1 MMSVLEYALD
11 MNKEVSTVLKKCKE
25 LGIDANLE
33 DDLLDDEGIT
43 LLDNAFQND
52 DANDFNE
59 EEFIENETVEVVV

>member
-52 DANDFNE
+52 ETNDFNE
-59 EEFIENETVEVVV
+59 EEFIENDFIE